1 MRLLILAYDFPPN
14 GSIGGQRPYGWFK
27 YLKEFGIH
35 PVVVTRHWET
45 VVTPEDTVKPCG
57 KEITITESD
66 EGTLIQVPFLPNL
79 RDRMLLRFGERFS
92 FIRKLFSLWFTLTQY
107 FIPWVDNRRN
117 ILTTAKKYLQA
128 HPCDAIIATGEP
140 FILFRY
146 AQLLSKEFRIPWV
159 ADYRDGWSTDYTII
173 ASTSKLDKIVNRLF
187 YQPIEQFVLGSCS
200 QITCASPALKRELYE
215 LHPEVPCEVIYNG
228 YFEEMFNDI
237 NVKPKIQRKPYCI
250 SYSGTVYPFQKAE
263 IFLDGLQLLIKEHG
277 LPPSELQVTFMGLEF
292 QQEQRNRIMERH
304 TDLQPFITSTPRIKQ
319 SEVIENLRNSDVLLL
334 LANKEFGQI
343 YAKVFEYIA
352 VQAPVLVCENDRGPI
367 ESILNESGTG
377 FFADTPAQVAE
388 TLHGLMS
395 GAFGI
400 SLSQENVKRFTR
412 RDQVRALS
420 ALLRR
425 MVGKP

>member
-92 FIRKLFSLWFTLTQY
+92 FIRKLLSLWFTLTQY

-146 AQLLSKEFRIPWV
+146 AQLLSSEFNIPWV

-173 ASTSKLDKIVNRLF
+173 SSDSQLDTIISRLF
-187 YQPIEQFVLGSCS
+187 YRPIERSVLRSCYH
-200 QITCASPALKRELYE
+200 ITCAWPALKREME
-215 LHPEVPCEVIYNG
+215 QLHPHADIKVVYNG
-228 YFEEMFNDI
+228 YFPELFDDLPEHTSRPDAPFVI
-237 NVKPKIQRKPYCI
+237 A
-250 SYSGTVYPFQKAE
+250 YSGTLYSYQMLELF
-263 IFLDGLQLLIKEHG
+263 IDGASLFINERQITPQDFKLLFIG
-277 LPPSELQVTFMGLEF
+277 MEF
-292 QQEQRNRIMERH
+292 QDVSHGRLTSYAHSI
-304 TDLQPFITSTPRIKQ
+304 LPFIETTPRLTVVEAIDRLN
-319 SEVIENLRNSDVLLL
+319 ESDAFLL
-334 LANKEFGQI
+334 LANRHFSPVP
-343 YAKVFEYIA
+343 AKLFDYLA
-352 VQAPVLVCENDRGPI
+352 LGKPVLMCENDRAVV
-367 ESILNESGTG
+367 EDILISSQLGLI
-377 FFADTPAQVAE
+377 ADTPQEVSAHIGLLYDRAFQVNPTTAREKFSRKHQAAQMST
-388 TLHGLMS
+388 TLK
-395 GAFGI
+395 GI
-400 SLSQENVKRFTR
+400 R
-412 RDQVRALS
+412 R
-420 ALLRR
+420 
-425 MVGKP
+425 